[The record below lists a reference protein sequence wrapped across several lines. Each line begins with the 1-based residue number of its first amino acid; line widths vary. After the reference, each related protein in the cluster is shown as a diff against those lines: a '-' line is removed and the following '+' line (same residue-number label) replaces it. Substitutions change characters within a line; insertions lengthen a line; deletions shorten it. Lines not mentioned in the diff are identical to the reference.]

1 MVADFPL
8 TKNVAISTVRYMG
21 TRPQKNSREAILKVA
36 VEKFAQS
43 GYAGTSVQDI
53 ISAAG
58 ITKPT
63 LYYYFGS
70 KHGLYREV
78 VHTATD
84 ECYRLM
90 QEALARSEDVQTQL
104 VEILAAMFGFATTHR
119 DLTRIV
125 FSAAFA
131 PAAEVESDQE
141 YDEKSLRNFMLVN
154 SIVENG
160 IEQGVLDPKYT
171 AMDLTRRIYGVL
183 TFEVMVATLDKTE
196 TPTYAD
202 AENIVTLFMRGA
214 AKDVQ

>member
-1 MVADFPL
+1 
-8 TKNVAISTVRYMG
+8 MG
-21 TRPQKNSREAILKVA
+21 TRPKKNSREAILKVA